1 MAGYQKRDIE
11 YAPLKK
17 GFKIDDVQ
25 LRMDQTFMR
34 KPSVRAP
41 RVELTLTDDQE
52 SEFVECAMDA
62 HYFAANYYKITTID
76 HGFQLFNMHP
86 YQEQLFHDFQD
97 HRFNAVV
104 QARQSG
110 KCVAGDTEV
119 EVYDTQSQ
127 EEMRITIEELHKRF
141 EGDNHAEPLN
151 VIGRHDKFVDSRF
164 GKRYFVKCDSGWV
177 PVIAAHKTKKYQE
190 YIVVTSTGRRI
201 RVADEHIF
209 FNQYGKEVFAQCL
222 VAGDSLTTQ
231 DGVEVVTEVWKT
243 GEMNHMFDLQVKSDK
258 QRYYTNG
265 FLSHN
270 TTVVAAFLLW
280 YAMFHSDKEIA
291 VLANK
296 EKQAIEILDRIRK
309 AYQDLPF
316 FLQQGCE
323 KFGSTLIEFENGSK
337 IYAYATS
344 SDSIRGRSVSLLY
357 VDEVA
362 FIENDFE
369 FWESTFPAIASAKT
383 SKCILTSTPKGQR
396 GLFYDIVTKAN
407 PQHPQYND
415 FHLTQVPWYMVP
427 NYRDEPGWEEKQRAK
442 LGDARFDQEFGIKFR
457 GSVGSLIPSKCLD
470 KMTSKLYREP
480 NEFTKIY
487 KEYDPKRV
495 YMGIADTGKGVE
507 GDYSVFTVLDITE
520 YPHTIAAKYRNNSI
534 PPMMYAYTIADI
546 GTQYGTCPVLVE
558 TNNDVGGQVI
568 TILYQEIEYEEIIFT
583 STDTKGTGKRIGGRR
598 PEPGINTNKKVRSIG
613 CANLKALIEREML
626 VIEDQDTIDE
636 LSTFVYTGTRYEADK
651 GCHDD
656 CVMPLV
662 LYSWAV
668 KQEWFSDLTS
678 SSISQDMRGRLSSM
692 EQSQIMPFGGMQT
705 GDMETSETML
715 PGFGG
720 VTVYDERSGMSM
732 DDWFYKD

>member
-1 MAGYQKRDIE
+1 MAYQKRDVE
-11 YAPLKK
+11 YAPIKT
-17 GFKIDDVQ
+17 GFRINDVK

-41 RVELTLTDDQE
+41 RVQLELTDEQE
-52 SEFVECAMDA
+52 DEFVKSAMDA

-76 HGFQLFNMHP
+76 HGFILFDMHD

-110 KCVAGDTEV
+110 KCVHGDTHV
-119 EVYDTQSQ
+119 FAYDTLSG
-127 EEMRITIEELHKRF
+127 EEILVTIEELHSRF
-141 EGDNHAEPLN
+141 EGPNHAGPLN
-151 VIGRHDKFVDSRF
+151 AIGEHDKFVDSRF
-164 GKRYFVKCDSGWV
+164 GKRYLVESDSGWV
-177 PVIAAHKTKKYQE
+177 PVIAAHKTKE
-190 YIVVTSTGRRI
+190 YEEYRVTTSTGRTI
-201 RVADEHIF
+201 RVADDHMF
-209 FNQYGKEVFAQCL
+209 FDSNMKEVFAKNLKPGGLLMTDCG
-222 VAGDSLTTQ
+222 AE
-231 DGVEVVTEVWKT
+231 EVRTVVKT
-243 GEMNHMFDLQVKSDK
+243 GEKHHMYDLQVKSSD
-258 QRYYTNG
+258 QRYYTDG

-369 FWESTFPAIASAKT
+369 FWESTFPAIASADS

-407 PQHPQYND
+407 PEHPAYND
-415 FHLTQVPWYMVP
+415 FHLTEVPWSRVP
-427 NYRDEPGWEEKQRAK
+427 AYTKDPEWESKQRAR

-457 GSVGSLIPSKCLD
+457 GSVGSLIPAKCLD
-470 KMTSKLYREP
+470 KMTSLLYREP

-487 KEYDPKRV
+487 KEYDPKRT
-495 YMGIADTGKGVE
+495 YIGIADTGKGVE
-507 GDYSVFTVLDITE
+507 GDYSVLSILDITE
-520 YPHTIAAKYRNNSI
+520 YPHQIAAKYRNNTI
-534 PPMMYAYTIADI
+534 PPMMYAYTIADM
-546 GTQYGTCPVLVE
+546 GSQYGTCPVLVE

-568 TILYQEIEYEEIIFT
+568 TILYQEIEYPEIIFT
-583 STDTKGTGKRIGGRR
+583 STDNKGTGKKIGGRR

-613 CANLKALIEREML
+613 CANLKALIERDML
-626 VIEDQDTIDE
+626 VIDDQDTIDE
-636 LSTFVYTGTRYEADK
+636 LSTFVFTGTRYEADK

-662 LYSWAV
+662 LYAWAV
-668 KQEWFSDLTS
+668 KQEWFSDLTD
-678 SSISQDMRGRLSSM
+678 SSISQDMRSRLTGM
-692 EQSQIMPFGGMQT
+692 EEQQMLPFGGMIT
-705 GDMETSETML
+705 GDTPYTTSSI

-720 VTVYDERSGMSM
+720 VQVYDERSGMTM
-732 DDWFYKD
+732 DEWFKN

>member
-1 MAGYQKRDIE
+1 MAYQKRDIE
-11 YAPLKK
+11 YAPQKT
-17 GFKIDDVQ
+17 GFKVEDVK

-41 RVELTLTDDQE
+41 RVELLLTDQQE
-52 SEFVECAMDA
+52 DEFVECSMDA

-76 HGFQLFNMHP
+76 KGFILFDMHD
-86 YQEQLFHDFQD
+86 YQKQLFHDFQD

-110 KCVAGDTEV
+110 KCVDGDSIV
-119 EVYDTQSQ
+119 RVYDTVSN
-127 EEMRITIEELHKRF
+127 EEFDITIEELHARF
-141 EGDNHAEPLN
+141 EGENHAEPLN
-151 VIGRHDKFVDSRF
+151 CIGKHDKFVDSRF
-164 GKRYFVKCDSGWV
+164 GKRYFVMSDKGWV
-177 PVIAAHKTKKYQE
+177 PVIAAHKTKKYEE
-190 YIVVTSTGRRI
+190 YVVVTETGRTI
-201 RVADEHIF
+201 HVADEHMF
-209 FNQYGKEVFAQCL
+209 FNKYGKEVFAQGL
-222 VAGDSLTTQ
+222 VAGDYLMTQ
-231 DGVEVVTEVWKT
+231 NGLETVAQVWKT
-243 GEMNHMFDLQVKSDK
+243 GESKHMFDLQVKSSD

-369 FWESTFPAIASAKT
+369 FWESTFPAIASAET
-383 SKCILTSTPKGQR
+383 SRCILTSTPKGQR

-407 PQHPQYND
+407 PDHPQHND
-415 FHLTQVPWYMVP
+415 FHLTEVPWNRVP
-427 NYRDEPGWEEKQRAK
+427 TYTKDPNWEAKQRAK

-457 GSVGSLIPSKCLD
+457 GSVGSLIPAKCLD
-470 KMTSKLYREP
+470 KMTSKLYEEP

-487 KEYDPKRV
+487 HKFDPKRT

-507 GDYSVFTVLDITE
+507 GDYSVLTILDITD
-520 YPHTIAAKYRNNSI
+520 YPHKIAAKYRNNTI
-534 PPMMYAYTIADI
+534 PPMMYAYTIADM
-546 GTQYGTCPVLVE
+546 GYQYGTCPMLVE

-568 TILYQEIEYEEIIFT
+568 TILYQEIEYPEIIFT
-583 STDTKGTGKRIGGRR
+583 STDAKGTGKRIGGRR
-598 PEPGINTNKKVRSIG
+598 PEPGINTNKKVRTNG

-626 VIEDQDTIDE
+626 VIDDQDTIDE
-636 LSTFVYTGTRYEADK
+636 LSTFVWTGTRYEADD

-662 LYSWAV
+662 LYAWAA
-668 KQEWFSDLTS
+668 KQEWFSDLTD
-678 SSISQDMRGRLSSM
+678 SSISVDMRGRLSAAEEAQM
-692 EQSQIMPFGGMQT
+692 MPFGGIVT
-705 GDMETSETML
+705 GTEPSSVENI

-720 VTVYDERSGMSM
+720 VQVYDETSGLSM
-732 DDWFYKD
+732 EDWLRR

>member
-1 MAGYQKRDIE
+1 MAYQKRDIE
-11 YAPLKK
+11 YAPIKT
-17 GFKIDDVQ
+17 GFKIDDVK

-34 KPSVRAP
+34 KLSVRAP
-41 RVELTLTDDQE
+41 RVELMLTDEQE
-52 SEFVECAMDA
+52 DEFVECSMDA

-76 HGFQLFNMHP
+76 KGFILFDMHD
-86 YQEQLFHDFQD
+86 YQKQLFHDFQD
-97 HRFNAVV
+97 YRFNAVV

-110 KCVAGDTEV
+110 KCVKGDTLV
-119 EVYDTQSQ
+119 TVYDTLSQ
-127 EEMRITIEELHKRF
+127 EELLLTIGELHSRF
-141 EGDNHAEPLN
+141 EDVNHAVPLN
-151 VIGRHDKFVDSRF
+151 TIGNHDKFVDSRF
-164 GKRYFVKCDSGWV
+164 GKRYFVQSDSGWV
-177 PVIAAHKTKKYQE
+177 PVIAAHKTKKYAE
-190 YIVVTSTGRRI
+190 FVIVTVTGRRI
-201 RVADEHIF
+201 NVADEHMFFTPDMKEIF
-209 FNQYGKEVFAQCL
+209 AKDLN
-222 VAGDSLTTQ
+222 AGSYIMTTEGPEEIREIWQ
-231 DGVEVVTEVWKT
+231 T
-243 GEMNHMFDLQVKSDK
+243 GEYHHMYDLQVKSSD

-344 SDSIRGRSVSLLY
+344 LRNSIRGRRSLLY

-369 FWESTFPAIASAKT
+369 FWESTFPAIASADT
-383 SKCILTSTPKGQR
+383 SRCILTSTPKGQR
-396 GLFYDIVTKAN
+396 GLFYDIVTKAD
-407 PQHPQYND
+407 PRHPPYND
-415 FHLTQVPWYMVP
+415 FHLTEVPWYKVP
-427 NYRDEPGWEEKQRAK
+427 AYTKDPDWETKQRAR

-457 GSVGSLIPSKCLD
+457 GSVGSLIPAKCLD

-487 KEYDPKRV
+487 KEYDPQRL
-495 YMGIADTGKGVE
+495 YFGIADTGKGVE
-507 GDYSVFTVLDITE
+507 GDYSVLTILDITE
-520 YPHTIAAKYRNNSI
+520 YPHVIAAKYRNNTI
-534 PPMMYAYTIADI
+534 PPMMYAYTIADMC
-546 GTQYGTCPVLVE
+546 TEYGECPVLVE

-568 TILYQEIEYEEIIFT
+568 TILYQEIEYPEIIFT
-583 STDTKGTGKRIGGRR
+583 STDNKGTGKRIGGRK
-598 PEPGINTNKKVRSIG
+598 PEPGINTNRKVRSIG
-613 CANLKALIEREML
+613 CANLKALIEKEML

-636 LSTFVYTGTRYEADK
+636 LSTFVFKGARYEADD

-678 SSISQDMRGRLSSM
+678 TSISQDMRNRMSST
-692 EQSQIMPFGGMQT
+692 ESQQVFPFGGLVV
-705 GDMETSETML
+705 GDTPSETEHL

-720 VTVYDERSGMSM
+720 IQVFNEMSGMTM
-732 DDWFYKD
+732 DEWFKN

>member
-1 MAGYQKRDIE
+1 MAYKKEIE
-11 YAPLKK
+11 WAPEKT
-17 GFKIDDVQ
+17 GFKIQDVK

-34 KPSVRAP
+34 KPTVRAP
-41 RVELTLTDDQE
+41 RVELMLTDTQE
-52 SEFVECAMDA
+52 DEFVECAMDA
-62 HYFAANYYKITTID
+62 HYFASNYYKITTID
-76 HGFQLFNMHP
+76 KGFILFDMHD
-86 YQEQLFHDFQD
+86 YQKQLFHDFQD

-110 KCVAGDTEV
+110 KCVRGDTLV
-119 EVYDTQSQ
+119 DVYDTVSQ
-127 EEMRITIEELHKRF
+127 EQFSITVEELHGRF
-141 EGDNHAEPLN
+141 DGVNHASPLN
-151 VIGRHDKFVDSRF
+151 NVGKHEKFIDSRF
-164 GKRYFVKCDSGWV
+164 GKRYFTRCDKGWV

-190 YIVVTSTGRRI
+190 YRVVTDSGREI
-201 RVADEHIF
+201 HVADDHMF
-209 FNQYGKEVFAQCL
+209 FNERNAEVFAKDLKVGSL
-222 VAGDSLTTQ
+222 VLTVS
-231 DGVEVVTEVWKT
+231 GVEAVAVITAT
-243 GEMNHMFDLQVKSDK
+243 GEEHHMFDLQVKSSD

-309 AYQDLPF
+309 AYQDVPF

-369 FWESTFPAIASAKT
+369 FWESTFPAIASADT

-407 PQHPQYND
+407 PEHPQYND
-415 FHLTQVPWYMVP
+415 FKLTEVPWYKVP
-427 NYRDEPGWEEKQRAK
+427 NYTKNPDWESKQRAK
-442 LGDARFDQEFGIKFR
+442 LGDARFDQEFGIRFR
-457 GSVGSLIPSKCLD
+457 GSVGSLIPTKCLD
-470 KMTSKLYREP
+470 KMTSKLYGEP

-487 KEYDPKRV
+487 LPYDKTRT
-495 YMGIADTGKGVE
+495 YFGIADTGKGVE
-507 GDYSVFTVLDITE
+507 GDYSVLTILDITE
-520 YPHTIAAKYRNNSI
+520 YPHRIAAKYRNNTI
-534 PPMMYAYTIADI
+534 PPMMYAYTIADM
-546 GTQYGTCPVLVE
+546 GTEYGTCPVLVE

-568 TILYQEIEYEEIIFT
+568 TILYQEIEYQEIIFT
-583 STDTKGTGKRIGGRR
+583 STDNKGTGKRIGGRR
-598 PEPGINTNKKVRSIG
+598 PEPGINTNRKVRSIG

-636 LSTFVYTGTRYEADK
+636 LSTFVFTGTRYEADS

-668 KQEWFSDLTS
+668 KQEWFSDMVDT
-678 SSISQDMRGRLSSM
+678 SISQDMRGRLNSM
-692 EQSQIMPFGGMQT
+692 EAQQMLPFGGRVT
-705 GDMETSETML
+705 GDSEPESIDL
-715 PGFGG
+715 PGYGG
-720 VTVYDERSGMSM
+720 VQVFTERSGLTM
-732 DDWFYKD
+732 DEWFNNKR

>member
-1 MAGYQKRDIE
+1 MAYQRRDIE
-11 YAPLKK
+11 YAPLKT
-17 GFKIDDVQ
+17 GFKIEDVK

-41 RVELTLTDDQE
+41 RVELLLTDQQE
-52 SEFVECAMDA
+52 DEFVECSMDA

-76 HGFQLFNMHP
+76 KGFILFDMHD
-86 YQEQLFHDFQD
+86 YQKQLFHDFQD

-110 KCVAGDTEV
+110 KCVKGTTQV
-119 EVYDTQSQ
+119 TVYDTVSQ
-127 EEMRITIEELHKRF
+127 EEFTVSIEELHSRF
-141 EGDNHAEPLN
+141 EDANHAGPLN
-151 VIGRHDKFVDSRF
+151 AIGGHDKFVDSRF
-164 GKRYFVKCDSGWV
+164 GKRYFVRSDKGWV

-190 YIVVTSTGRRI
+190 YVVVTSGGRRI
-201 RVADEHIF
+201 HVADDHMF
-209 FNQYGKEVFAQCL
+209 FDKDMKEVFAKDL
-222 VAGDSLTTQ
+222 VAGSLIMTVA
-231 DGVEVVTEVWKT
+231 GPEEVLEVWQT
-243 GEMNHMFDLQVKSDK
+243 GEMHHMYDLQVKSSD
-258 QRYYTNG
+258 QRYYTDG

-337 IYAYATS
+337 IFAYATS

-369 FWESTFPAIASAKT
+369 FWESTFPAIASAET
-383 SKCILTSTPKGQR
+383 SRCILTSTPKGQR
-396 GLFYDIVTKAN
+396 GLFYDIVTKA
-407 PQHPQYND
+407 HPEHAQYND
-415 FHLTQVPWYMVP
+415 FHLTEVPWYRVP
-427 NYRDEPGWEEKQRAK
+427 TYTKDPNWESKQRAK

-457 GSVGSLIPSKCLD
+457 GSVGSLIPNKCLEN
-470 KMTSKLYREP
+470 MTSKLYDEP

-487 KEYDPKRV
+487 QKHDPKRI

-507 GDYSVFTVLDITE
+507 GDYSVLTILDITD
-520 YPHTIAAKYRNNSI
+520 YPHKIAAKYRNNTI
-534 PPMMYAYTIADI
+534 PPMMYAYTIADMCE
-546 GTQYGTCPVLVE
+546 QYGTCPVLVE

-568 TILYQEIEYEEIIFT
+568 TILYQEIEYPEIIFT
-583 STDTKGTGKRIGGRR
+583 TTDAKGTGKRIGGRR
-598 PEPGINTNKKVRSIG
+598 PEPGINTNKKVRSNG
-613 CANLKALIEREML
+613 CANLKALIERDML
-626 VIEDQDTIDE
+626 VIDDQDTIDE
-636 LSTFVYTGTRYEADK
+636 LSTFVWTGARFEADD

-662 LYSWAV
+662 LYAWAV
-668 KQEWFSDLTS
+668 KQEWFSDMTN
-678 SSISQDMRGRLSSM
+678 SSISVDMRGRLSAM
-692 EQSQIMPFGGMQT
+692 EESQMMPFGGVMSGPDPFTVEQ
-705 GDMETSETML
+705 L

-720 VTVYDERSGMSM
+720 VQVYDERSGISLEE
-732 DDWFYKD
+732 WLRR

>member
-1 MAGYQKRDIE
+1 MAYQKRDVE
-11 YAPLKK
+11 YAPLKT
-17 GFKIDDVQ
+17 GFKTEDVR

-41 RVELTLTDDQE
+41 RVELMLTDEQE

-76 HGFQLFNMHP
+76 KGFILFDMHD
-86 YQEQLFHDFQD
+86 YQKQLFHDFQD
-97 HRFNAVV
+97 YRFNVVV

-110 KCVAGDTEV
+110 KCVKGDTLV
-119 EVYDTQSQ
+119 TVYDTLSQ
-127 EEMRITIEELHKRF
+127 EELILTIGELHSRF
-141 EGDNHAEPLN
+141 EDVNHAVPLN
-151 VIGRHDKFVDSRF
+151 TIGNHDKFVDSRF
-164 GKRYFVKCDSGWV
+164 GKRYFVQSDSGWV
-177 PVIAAHKTKKYQE
+177 PVIAAHKTKKYAE
-190 YIVVTSTGRRI
+190 FVIVTVTGRRI
-201 RVADEHIF
+201 NVADEHMFFTPEMKEIF
-209 FNQYGKEVFAQCL
+209 AKDLN
-222 VAGDSLTTQ
+222 AGSYIMTSEGPEEIREIWQ
-231 DGVEVVTEVWKT
+231 T
-243 GEMNHMFDLQVKSDK
+243 GEMHHMYDLQVKSSD

-369 FWESTFPAIASAKT
+369 FWESTFPAIASADT
-383 SKCILTSTPKGQR
+383 SRCILTSTPKGQR

-407 PQHPQYND
+407 PEHPQYND
-415 FHLTQVPWYMVP
+415 FKLTEVPWYRVP
-427 NYRDEPGWEEKQRAK
+427 TYTKDPNWESKQRAK

-457 GSVGSLIPSKCLD
+457 GSVGSLIPAKCLD
-470 KMTSKLYREP
+470 KMTSKLYQEP

-487 KEYDPKRV
+487 HDYDPKRI

-507 GDYSVFTVLDITE
+507 GDYSVLTIIDITD
-520 YPHTIAAKYRNNSI
+520 YPHKIAAKYRNNTI
-534 PPMMYAYTIADI
+534 PPMMYAYTIADM
-546 GTQYGTCPVLVE
+546 GEKYGTCPMLVE

-568 TILYQEIEYEEIIFT
+568 TILYQEIEYPEIIFT
-583 STDTKGTGKRIGGRR
+583 TTDTKGTGKRIGGRR
-598 PEPGINTNKKVRSIG
+598 PEPGINTNKKVRTNG

-626 VIEDQDTIDE
+626 VIDDQDTIDE
-636 LSTFVYTGTRYEADK
+636 LSTFVWTGTRYEADD

-662 LYSWAV
+662 LYAWAV
-668 KQEWFSDLTS
+668 KQEWFSDLTN
-678 SSISQDMRGRLSSM
+678 SSISVDMRGRLSAM
-692 EQSQIMPFGGMQT
+692 EESQMLPFGGMMST
-705 GDMETSETML
+705 PDPHSVENI

-720 VTVYDERSGMSM
+720 IQVYDDRSGMSM
-732 DDWFYKD
+732 EEWLRR

>member
-1 MAGYQKRDIE
+1 MAYQKRDIE
-11 YAPLKK
+11 YAPIKT
-17 GFKIDDVQ
+17 GFKIDDVK

-41 RVELTLTDDQE
+41 RVELMLTDEQE
-52 SEFVECAMDA
+52 DEFVECSMDA

-76 HGFQLFNMHP
+76 KGFILFDMHD
-86 YQEQLFHDFQD
+86 YQKQLFHDFQD
-97 HRFNAVV
+97 YRFNAVV

-110 KCVAGDTEV
+110 KCVRGDTLV
-119 EVYDTQSQ
+119 YVYDTISQ
-127 EEMRITIEELHKRF
+127 QELHLTIEELHKRF
-141 EGDNHAEPLN
+141 EGPNHAVPLN
-151 VIGRHDKFVDSRF
+151 TIGNHNKFVDSRF
-164 GKRYFVKCDSGWV
+164 GKRYFVESDTGWV
-177 PVIAAHKTKKYQE
+177 PVIAAHKTKE
-190 YIVVTSTGRRI
+190 YAEYVVRTETGRTI
-201 RVADEHIF
+201 HVADEHMF
-209 FNQYGKEVFAQCL
+209 FNEYGREVFAKDME
-222 VAGDSLTTQ
+222 AGDAIMTQ
-231 DGVEVVTEVWKT
+231 EGIEFISEIWET
-243 GEMNHMFDLQVKSDK
+243 GEYHHMYDLQVKSSD

-369 FWESTFPAIASAKT
+369 FWESTFPAIASADT
-383 SKCILTSTPKGQR
+383 SRCILTSTPKGQR
-396 GLFYDIVTKAN
+396 GLFYDIVTKAD
-407 PQHPQYND
+407 PRHPQYND
-415 FHLTQVPWYMVP
+415 FHLTEVPWYKVP
-427 NYRDEPGWEEKQRAK
+427 AYTKDPDWETKQRAR

-457 GSVGSLIPSKCLD
+457 GSVGSLIPAKCLD

-487 KEYDPKRV
+487 KEYDPQRL
-495 YMGIADTGKGVE
+495 YFGIADTGKGVE
-507 GDYSVFTVLDITE
+507 GDYSVLTILDITE
-520 YPHTIAAKYRNNSI
+520 YPHVIAAKYRNNTI
-534 PPMMYAYTIADI
+534 PPMMYAYTIADMC
-546 GTQYGTCPVLVE
+546 TEYGECPVLVE

-568 TILYQEIEYEEIIFT
+568 TILYQEIEYPEIIFT
-583 STDTKGTGKRIGGRR
+583 STDNKGTGKRIGGRK
-598 PEPGINTNKKVRSIG
+598 PEPGINTNRKVRSIG
-613 CANLKALIEREML
+613 CANLKALIEKEML

-636 LSTFVYTGTRYEADK
+636 LSTFVFRGARYEADD

-678 SSISQDMRGRLSSM
+678 TSISQDMRNRMSST
-692 EQSQIMPFGGMQT
+692 ESQQVFPFGGLVV
-705 GDMETSETML
+705 GDTPSGTEHL

-720 VTVYDERSGMSM
+720 VQVFDERSGMTM
-732 DDWFYKD
+732 DEWFKN

>member
-1 MAGYQKRDIE
+1 MAAYQKRDIE
-11 YAPLKK
+11 YAPIKT
-17 GFKIDDVQ
+17 GYKIPDIK
-25 LRMDQTFMR
+25 LRMDQTFLR
-34 KPSVRAP
+34 KPSVRAS
-41 RVELTLTDDQE
+41 RVELVLSDEQE
-52 SEFVECAMDA
+52 DEFIRCTVDA

-76 HGFQLFNMHP
+76 HGVQLFDMHS

-97 HRFNAVV
+97 FRFNAVV

-110 KCVAGDTEV
+110 KCVAGDTVV
-119 EVYDTQSQ
+119 EVYDTLSR
-127 EEMRITIEELHKRF
+127 EEFSITIEELHARF

-151 VIGRHDKFVDSRF
+151 AIGGHDKFVDSRF
-164 GKRYFVKCDSGWV
+164 GKRYFTKSDSGWV

-190 YIVVTSTGRRI
+190 YVVVTETGRRI
-201 RVADEHIF
+201 RVADEHMF

-222 VAGDSLTTQ
+222 VAGDSLATE
-231 DGVEVVTEVWKT
+231 DGIEIVSEVWKT
-243 GEMNHMFDLQVKSDK
+243 GEACHMYDLQVKSSN

-309 AYQDLPF
+309 AYMDLPF
-316 FLQQGCE
+316 FIQQGCE
-323 KFGSTLIEFENGSK
+323 KFGATLIEFENGSK

-369 FWESTFPAIASAKT
+369 FWESTFPAIASAET

-396 GLFYDIVTKAN
+396 GLFFDIVTKAN
-407 PQHPQYND
+407 PEHPQYNN
-415 FHLTQVPWYMVP
+415 FHLTEVPWYLVP
-427 NYRDEPGWEEKQRAK
+427 NYTKDPNWESKQRAS

-457 GSVGSLIPSKCLD
+457 GSVGSLIPNKCLD

-487 KEYDPKRV
+487 REFDQNRL

-507 GDYSVFTVLDITE
+507 GDYSVLTILDITE
-520 YPHTIAAKYRNNSI
+520 YPHVIAAKYRNNTI
-534 PPMMYAYTIADI
+534 PPMMYAYTIADMC
-546 GTQYGTCPVLVE
+546 TQYGTCPVLVE

-568 TILYQEIEYEEIIFT
+568 TILYQEIEYPEIIFT
-583 STDTKGTGKRIGGRR
+583 STDTKGTGKRIGGRH

-626 VIEDQDTIDE
+626 VIDDQDTIDE
-636 LSTFVYTGTRYEADK
+636 LGTFVFTGTRYEADD

-662 LYSWAV
+662 LYSWAA
-668 KQEWFSDLTS
+668 KQEWFSDLTDTS
-678 SSISQDMRGRLSSM
+678 VSKDMRSRMSSQE
-692 EQSQIMPFGGMQT
+692 EQQILPFGGVQLADT
-705 GDMETSETML
+705 STVETEI
-715 PGFGG
+715 PGYGG
-720 VTVYDERSGMSM
+720 VTVFDERSGMTM
-732 DDWFYKD
+732 DDWFNRN